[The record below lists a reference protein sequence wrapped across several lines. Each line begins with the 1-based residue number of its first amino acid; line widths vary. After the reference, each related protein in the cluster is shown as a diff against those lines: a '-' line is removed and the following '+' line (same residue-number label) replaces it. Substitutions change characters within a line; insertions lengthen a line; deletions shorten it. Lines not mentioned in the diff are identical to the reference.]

1 MSNKDRDFYS
11 IKPGF
16 DSKNKELALIRLF
29 YCNFAQRN
37 TQHIIQDFLLTTRT
51 DERTY

>member
-37 TQHIIQDFLLTTRT
+37 IVQMLHSFLP
-51 DERTY
+51 